1 MLLENKILKLRAL
14 EPFDLDLL
22 YAWENNTEIWDV
34 GNTLAPYSKYVLHQY
49 LENSHRD
56 LIESKQL
63 RLIIELKSLI
73 PYQPIG
79 TIDLFDIDFINK
91 RAGIGILIAEESHR
105 NKGYAGMTIELIE
118 EYGLKKLNL
127 NQLYCKI
134 DLDNQISLKLFQK
147 KGYQISGTLTQ
158 WKLTSSGPKDVYFL
172 QHFLA

>member
-1 MLLENKILKLRAL
+1 MLLENNILKLRAL

-22 YAWENNTEIWDV
+22 YVWENNTAIWNV

-63 RLIIELKSLI
+63 RLIIELKTLI

-91 RAGIGILIAEESHR
+91 RAGIGILIAEELHR
-105 NKGYAGMTIELIE
+105 KKGYAENTIRLME
-118 EYGLKKLNL
+118 EYVIKTLNL
-127 NQLYCKI
+127 CQLHCKI
-134 DLDNQISLKLFQK
+134 DYDNQISLKLFQK
-147 KGYQISGTLTQ
+147 IGYQITGTLSK
-158 WKLTSSGPKDVYFL
+158 WKMTSSGLKDVYFL
-172 QHFLA
+172 QHFIE